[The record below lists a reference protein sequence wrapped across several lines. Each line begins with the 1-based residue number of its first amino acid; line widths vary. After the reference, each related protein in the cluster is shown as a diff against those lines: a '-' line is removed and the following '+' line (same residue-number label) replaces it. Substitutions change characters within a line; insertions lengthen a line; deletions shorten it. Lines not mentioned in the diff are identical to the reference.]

1 MAVTHKMA
9 SAETLEL
16 TLVGVVGD
24 GWSDDP
30 ITKKAV
36 RKALK
41 EAPKAEVIK
50 VHLDSFGG
58 SYFEG
63 LAIYQMLSE
72 HPARVEMEIGACAAS
87 AASLIAMAGD
97 EISLHETST
106 MLVHEVWT
114 IAIGKAKDLR
124 QQADDLDLLS
134 NQAAIAYSSRTGM
147 SQDDVVALMAEDR
160 FMGADECK
168 KLGFCTTIRKA
179 KPKGK
184 ANQVALTESYVRS
197 QIEQIKSDA
206 EERLGSGRLAA
217 LAPEP
222 SPTNS
227 EPVASSSPTEL
238 TATSPEPSAPE
249 PQPHAAVAPPQ
260 ETQHMAGIIAVTIL
274 TALSLSANSTE
285 DDAVSAISKL
295 KADADAGKKLVG
307 ATKAK
312 TADEAL
318 GIVAALQANAE
329 QTDGDG
335 YVKVMAALGASSPD
349 EAIGT
354 IEAFKAAKERLAEAE
369 AKLADLTQQRE
380 QGERDEIVAKLEADG
395 KCTPAQKKNL
405 FPSLS
410 LAGLKAFAA
419 TAVPVLKGDGLREP
433 HGKGLASKKW
443 DEMSAAEKRELRETN
458 RAAYDAA
465 LAAHNQEHQ
474 A

>member
-1 MAVTHKMA
+1 MTVTHKMA
-9 SAETLEL
+9 SDSVLEL

-24 GWSDDP
+24 GWSDEP

-41 EAPKAEVIK
+41 DAPNATLIK

-63 LAIYQMLSE
+63 LAIYQMLAE
-72 HPARVEMEIGACAAS
+72 HPARVEVEIGACAAS

-114 IAIGKAKDLR
+114 VAIGKAKDLR
-124 QQADDLDLLS
+124 QEADDLDLLS
-134 NQAAIAYSSRTGM
+134 GQAALAYSARTGM
-147 SQDDVVALMAEDR
+147 SEEDVTALMAEDR
-160 FMGADECK
+160 FMGAEECL
-168 KLGFCTTIRKA
+168 KLGFCTKVRKA
-179 KPKGK
+179 KTKGK
-184 ANQVALTESYVRS
+184 ANQAALTESYVRS
-197 QIEQIKSDA
+197 QVEQIRADA

-222 SPTNS
+222 AEPESQPEPQTPTNS
-227 EPVASSSPTEL
+227 PAPRAP
-238 TATSPEPSAPE
+238 ATDNRAEAV
-249 PQPHAAVAPPQ
+249 PQQ
-260 ETQHMAGIIAVTIL
+260 ETHPMAGLLAATII
-274 TALSLSANSTE
+274 TALALSANATE

-295 KADADAGKKLVG
+295 KADADAGKRLVG

-318 GIVAALQANAE
+318 GTIAALQANAE

-369 AKLADLTQQRE
+369 AALADLTQQRE

-419 TAVPVLKGDGLREP
+419 TAVPVLRGDGLREP
-433 HGKGLASKKW
+433 GVRTPLASKTW
-443 DEMSAAEKRELRETN
+443 EQMTAAEQRELHDTD

-465 LAAHNQEHQ
+465 LSAHKNRQQ
-474 A
+474 